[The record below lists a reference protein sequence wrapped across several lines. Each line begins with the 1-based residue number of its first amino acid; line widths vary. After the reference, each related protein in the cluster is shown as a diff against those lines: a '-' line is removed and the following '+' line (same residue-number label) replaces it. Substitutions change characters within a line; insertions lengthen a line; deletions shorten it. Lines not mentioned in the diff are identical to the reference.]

1 LIGLP
6 PLASSEKRNILKG
19 AVFTYSLK
27 NWFNEHWKQ
36 WDDDDDDDDDDVNQ
50 CDSNEANVDMHGSE
64 ENEDRNDSIA
74 QARTTHLASFT
85 DHILRTNADWNDT
98 TPLPTLPFGPYN
110 DPLRTMT
117 LSAVF
122 PLSNSNYSQRYT
134 DDAIHSN
141 MDALTAEFWELTCE
155 FAPSSQQRAFLS
167 TLLDRAISSWVKD
180 PSNQDYLAPYDS
192 NNNGDDGVDSG
203 GGSTGLVRNL
213 LHAMSTNRGPI
224 YHENQIA
231 VVKSDQV
238 ETIMHALFKSPE
250 ENWPTM
256 EGTSP
261 SDYIKVRRANSDL
274 SVFTPWA
281 LGLRLKHGASVPWR
295 SFLWNLV
302 VYQLDALQVAGTMST
317 SSSYMGFLR
326 VLWIEIM
333 RQIRWHWEN
342 LIPIP
347 NVDPY
352 LYRQFPTREKVRSS
366 STQGSQR
373 GSTIGIDLSYNIVSK
388 ENS

>member
-1 LIGLP
+1 MRLIGLP
-6 PLASSEKRNILKG
+6 PLASAEKRNILKG

-36 WDDDDDDDDDDVNQ
+36 WDDDDDDSVNQ
-50 CDSNEANVDMHGSE
+50 CDNNDANVDMHGSE
-64 ENEDRNDSIA
+64 ENEDRIYSIA
-74 QARTTHLASFT
+74 QARASHLASFT
-85 DHILRTNADWNDT
+85 DQTLRTNVDWSDT
-98 TPLPTLPFGPYN
+98 IPLPALPFGPYN

-122 PLSNSNYSQRYT
+122 PLSNSDYSQRYT

-180 PSNQDYLAPYDS
+180 PSNRDYLAPYDS
-192 NNNGDDGVDSG
+192 NNNGDDGVDG
-203 GGSTGLVRNL
+203 GSGSTGLVRNL
-213 LHAMSTNRGPI
+213 LHAMSTNRGPT
-224 YHENQIA
+224 YHGNQIA

-250 ENWPTM
+250 ENGPTT
-256 EGTSP
+256 ERNPP
-261 SDYIKVRRANSDL
+261 SDYIKVRPANSDL
-274 SVFTPWA
+274 SVFAPWA

-302 VYQLDALQVAGTMST
+302 VYQLDALQVTGTMST
-317 SSSYMGFLR
+317 TSSYMGFLR
-326 VLWIEIM
+326 VLWIEII

-352 LYRQFPTREKVRSS
+352 LYRQSATREKTHSS
-366 STQGSQR
+366 STQGLQK
-373 GSTIGIDLSYNIVSK
+373 GPTIGIDLSYNIVSK
-388 ENS
+388 ENG